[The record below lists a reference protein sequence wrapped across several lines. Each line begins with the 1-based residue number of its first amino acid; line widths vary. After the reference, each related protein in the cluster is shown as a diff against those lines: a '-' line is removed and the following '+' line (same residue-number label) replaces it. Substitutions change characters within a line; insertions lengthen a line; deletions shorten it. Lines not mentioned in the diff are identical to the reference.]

1 MKNKPFLKIC
11 RRAFAFAVLFLL
23 CTRVSAAGKKEEEK
37 QVLNNNWILCITEF
51 DRSSLPEGKRNVP
64 DVFMRTLTNTFKTIN
79 YRVRISPEYAYY
91 EDYAWSKAR
100 NTAAKT
106 LAAKQEERALLLF
119 QGTPEW
125 KYRKEAQKR
134 DSEIVKLRETF
145 EQKEAEKPLINNEPD
160 FDLTAQNKQGNFPQ
174 PPAAG
179 GEYRFC
185 QNQNADAFLS
195 GTVHEFY
202 GRYYLTIR
210 LYTLYTRSFIYENDI
225 IFSAEDIDS
234 AVDEIAGALI
244 AVLAGSKPAAIA
256 IRAEPHETLVLI
268 NQSFAGRGEVE
279 PREHPQGKVNVAF
292 SLENYNPQSVD
303 VELKAG
309 EITEIFVSLS
319 PRSYGAIDIFTP
331 GRTEVSVYQGA
342 LYIGEA
348 PLTLKLPLSQLDYVS
363 LKAAKGE
370 TANAVFFSPEFPD
383 ESRSLALKLK
393 LPPPTGQ
400 KRVEKARSRAYWA
413 WGFTWITGIFAWG
426 TAGTLATQV
435 RFDQFDQDGN
445 PIKLKDHATW
455 DMISTGF
462 LGLFIGAAVFD
473 AFQMSRYL
481 YTSTRDVTPIVKTGS
496 KQ

>member
-1 MKNKPFLKIC
+1 MKNKLIFRTC
-11 RRAFAFAVLFLL
+11 RRALAFAVLLLL
-23 CTRVSAAGKKEEEK
+23 CTRVSAAGKKDEAEK
-37 QVLNNNWILCITEF
+37 QALNNNWILCITEF
-51 DRSSLPEGKRNVP
+51 DRSSLPESRRNVP
-64 DVFMRTLTNTFKTIN
+64 DVFMRALTNTFKTIN
-79 YRVRISPEYAYY
+79 YRVRVSPEYAYY

-100 NTAAKT
+100 NAAAKT
-106 LAAKQEERALLLF
+106 LAAKREERALLLF

-125 KYRKEAQKR
+125 KYRREAKKR
-134 DSEIVKLRETF
+134 DTDIIKLRETF
-145 EQKEAEKPLINNEPD
+145 EQKEAEKPLINSEPD

-185 QNQNADAFLS
+185 QNQNADAFLT
-195 GTVHEFY
+195 GTVQEFY

-234 AVDEIAGALI
+234 AVDEIAGVLT

-309 EITEIFVSLS
+309 EITEISVSLS
-319 PRSYGAIDIFTP
+319 PRSYGAVDVFTP
-331 GRTEVSVYQGA
+331 GRNGVSVYQGA
-342 LYIGEA
+342 LYVGEA
-348 PLTLKLPLSQLDYVS
+348 PLTLKLPLNQLDYVS
-363 LKAAKGE
+363 LKAANGE

-383 ESRSLALKLK
+383 ESRNLELKLK
-393 LPPPTGQ
+393 IPPPTGQ
-400 KRVEKARSRAYWA
+400 KRVNKARSRAYWA
-413 WGFTWITGIFAWG
+413 WGGTWIAGIAAWVTSGMFSSRDTVYQETGIMPPDYTTMNLIRWG
-426 TAGTLATQV
+426 G
-435 RFDQFDQDGN
+435 
-445 PIKLKDHATW
+445 I
-455 DMISTGF
+455 
-462 LGLFIGAAVFD
+462 GLVIGAAVYD
-473 AFQMSRYL
+473 MVQMARYI
-481 YTSTRDVTPIVKTGS
+481 YTSTQDVTPIVKTGS